1 MPPQDTPEQPSA
13 AWTVEFYSD
22 RHGRSPA
29 REFLRSL
36 NERERAEAL
45 RLIRLLR
52 EQGIKLGMPYARP
65 IRSMWELRPGPNRFF
80 YVAVQGRRFVVLHG
94 YRKQSQAA
102 PQREIE
108 TARRRW
114 ADLLDRE
121 RGTP

>member
-1 MPPQDTPEQPSA
+1 MPPQDTSD
-13 AWTVEFYSD
+13 WTVEFYSD
-22 RHGRSPA
+22 RRGRSPA

-65 IRSMWELRPGPNRFF
+65 IEGMWELRPGPNRFF
-80 YVAVQGRRFVVLHG
+80 YIAVKGRRFVVLHA
-94 YRKQSQAA
+94 YRKRSQAA
-102 PQREIE
+102 PKAEIE
-108 TARRRW
+108 IAQRRW

-121 RGTP
+121 RGTS